1 MGGSVLKGFF
11 KKKSLYFS
19 LDQHAE
25 LVEHLKKN
33 EEVENMKIK
42 NNKKVKFGNKKVK
55 DVEISHHIFAISL
68 LPFLHQEK
76 KKLQLT

>member
-1 MGGSVLKGFF
+1 MKEAGEKMGGSVLKGFF

-42 NNKKVKFGNKKVK
+42 K
-55 DVEISHHIFAISL
+55 
-68 LPFLHQEK
+68 
-76 KKLQLT
+76 